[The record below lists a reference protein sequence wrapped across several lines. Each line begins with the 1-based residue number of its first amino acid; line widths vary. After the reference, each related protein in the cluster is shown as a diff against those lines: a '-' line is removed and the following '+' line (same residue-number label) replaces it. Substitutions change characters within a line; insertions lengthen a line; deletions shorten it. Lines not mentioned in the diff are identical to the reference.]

1 MTRAAVAAPPPGT
14 PPPGPGACYRLTAP
28 SLTTTPKI
36 AREWVAV
43 LLGVAGLARLVD
55 RAMVCTSE
63 LVTNAH
69 RHGRSVLITVE
80 VALLPDAVTVQVRD
94 DNPQEPPRVVAAV
107 RGRDPWEENGRGLF
121 LVDSLADA
129 WDHARTGPDAK
140 VVWFTLRDQR

>member
-1 MTRAAVAAPPPGT
+1 MARAALADPPPGA

-28 SLTTTPKI
+28 SLRTTPKI

-43 LLGVAGLARLVD
+43 LLGVAGLARLAD
-55 RAMVCTSE
+55 RAMLCTSE

-94 DNPQEPPRVVAAV
+94 DNPQGLPSVVTAV
-107 RGRDPWEENGRGLF
+107 RDCDPWEEGGRGLH
-121 LVDSLADA
+121 LVDCLADS
-129 WDHARTGPDAK
+129 WDHARTGPGTK
-140 VVWFTLRDQR
+140 VVWFTLRDRR